1 MSRRTRVANAETSR
15 EPKHPR
21 RLLKKKNMRA
31 GSALCGRASLNVAD
45 AAADA
50 GRMSE
55 EAMEAWRAELAG
67 ERPSAPPPG
76 FLDPAAEAAARG
88 MVVPPDGRRGLMSAA
103 LFVPLVAGAVVALCM
118 MVIGGWPPPIL
129 TMSPVLAL
137 LPLAGAAAALATG
150 RRAADMLKW
159 SAAAAVSGTIAF
171 AVLVPVWAVLD
182 FLECWSSWLANC

>member
-1 MSRRTRVANAETSR
+1 
-15 EPKHPR
+15 
-21 RLLKKKNMRA
+21 
-31 GSALCGRASLNVAD
+31 
-45 AAADA
+45 
-50 GRMSE
+50 MSE

-88 MVVPPDGRRGLMSAA
+88 IAPLPAGRRVLAA
-103 LFVPLVAGAVVALCM
+103 PALLLPLVVGAVVAVCM
-118 MVIGGWPPPIL
+118 MVVGGWPPPIL

-150 RRAADMLKW
+150 RRAGDMLKW
-159 SAAAAVSGTIAF
+159 SAAAAASGTIAF